1 MRRERL
7 ADALVALEPYAYR
20 KNTRVPRFD
29 DSRPLIVF
37 DGVCVLCSGFARF
50 VLRQDTRAQFR
61 LTTAQ
66 SILGRALLEHHGV
79 DPDNPETNLLL
90 LEGRG
95 YGKLDALVAILQR
108 LEIHRGVRRLV
119 RLCPGR
125 LADWV
130 YDRIAQ
136 DRYALSGRRERCMVA
151 PPEWADRIL

>member
-7 ADALVALEPYAYR
+7 ADRLAALEPYAYR
-20 KNTRVPRFD
+20 TSASVPSFD

-50 VLRQDTRAQFR
+50 VMQHDKRGQFR
-61 LTTAQ
+61 LTPAQ
-66 SILGRALLEHHGV
+66 SILGRALLEHHGI
-79 DPDNPETNLLL
+79 DADNPETNLLL
-90 LEGRG
+90 IDGRG

-108 LEIHRGVRRLV
+108 LDIQRGVRWIV
-119 RLCPGR
+119 RLSPAR
-125 LADWV
+125 LADAI

-136 DRYALSGRRERCMVA
+136 NRYALFGRTEHCMIA